1 MKRNGQVRDDNEL
14 IEINKKIVSIGD
26 KIGRKTVATCDVH
39 FLDPKDEMYRRVLM
53 GAQGFEDADN
63 QAPAVLENHRRNDGR
78 VQLSWRQG
86 RRDSNRQYC

>member
-53 GAQGFEDADN
+53 ALR
-63 QAPAVLENHRRNDGR
+63 VLKTLITRPR
-78 VQLSWRQG
+78 
-86 RRDSNRQYC
+86 CT